1 MRVRCLQVWI
11 AAVALTLVPRLA
23 LAAYPDH
30 PIKVIC
36 TYAAGGGGDL
46 MVRYYA
52 RALSELAGQPV
63 IVENRVGANGHV
75 GNQAAMDAKPD
86 GYTLLITGASAYV
99 GNPLFM
105 KSADY
110 DPNTALKAVATLNE
124 LGLALAVNP
133 KLDVHSV
140 ADLTKFIKEKN
151 GRARY
156 GAQTSS
162 ALVAASLYLQK
173 IGATATQ
180 VNYKSAGD
188 AAADTTAGLIDFF
201 FPDITLAMAQAAQGR
216 LRLLAS
222 TPANPVSAAPNLQT
236 MQQAGVPDFSYSV
249 IWAAW
254 FPKDTPDP
262 IVNQMHGWLNEIV
275 KRSETKK
282 FLFDVGADQ
291 RISQTPADMA
301 QIIKAE
307 FENWKKIAEAA
318 KIEKQ

>member
-36 TYAAGGGGDL
+36 TYVAGGGGDL

-124 LGLALAVNP
+124 LGLALASIP
-133 KLDVHSV
+133 SS
-140 ADLTKFIKEKN
+140 TFI
-151 GRARY
+151 R
-156 GAQTSS
+156 S
-162 ALVAASLYLQK
+162 
-173 IGATATQ
+173 
-180 VNYKSAGD
+180 
-188 AAADTTAGLIDFF
+188 
-201 FPDITLAMAQAAQGR
+201 
-216 LRLLAS
+216 
-222 TPANPVSAAPNLQT
+222 
-236 MQQAGVPDFSYSV
+236 
-249 IWAAW
+249 
-254 FPKDTPDP
+254 P
-262 IVNQMHGWLNEIV
+262 I
-275 KRSETKK
+275 
-282 FLFDVGADQ
+282 
-291 RISQTPADMA
+291 
-301 QIIKAE
+301 
-307 FENWKKIAEAA
+307 
-318 KIEKQ
+318 